1 VSRYVALLEGGKRE
15 VPVEVEEDGAGRYQV
30 RLGDR
35 VLRVDAYRHDHGT
48 LSLIVDTASY
58 TATTDE
64 RAGQLRVRV
73 RGTVFPLEILSEQ
86 RLRMRRALGTLTVE
100 GRQALT
106 APLPG
111 RVLRVLV
118 AAGEA
123 VRRGQS
129 LLVLLAL
136 GMENELRSPRDGTVA
151 QLQVEAGQD
160 VAGGATL
167 LAVE

>member
-1 VSRYVALLEGGKRE
+1 VSRYLALLDGGKRE
-15 VPVEVEEDGAGRYQV
+15 VPIDVEDDGAGRYQV

-35 VLRVDAYRHDHGT
+35 VLRVDAFRHDHGT

-58 TATTDE
+58 TATLDE
-64 RAGQLRVRV
+64 RGALLRVRV
-73 RGTVFPLEILSEQ
+73 RDTVFPLEILPER

-100 GRQALT
+100 GRQPLT

-111 RVLRVLV
+111 RVLEVRV
-118 AAGEA
+118 AAGD
-123 VRRGQS
+123 VVTRGQP
-129 LLVLLAL
+129 LLVLAAL

-151 QLQVEAGQD
+151 QLQVQAGQE

-167 LAVE
+167 LAIE